1 MYGTQRNSLLICD
14 VLPVMYMDM
23 NSINPVKP
31 MILRSL
37 SMFQDK
43 LDFLNLFYL
52 LKKELHVVQHTLL

>member
-1 MYGTQRNSLLICD
+1 MICD
-14 VLPVMYMDM
+14 VLPVLYMDM

-31 MILRSL
+31 LILRSL